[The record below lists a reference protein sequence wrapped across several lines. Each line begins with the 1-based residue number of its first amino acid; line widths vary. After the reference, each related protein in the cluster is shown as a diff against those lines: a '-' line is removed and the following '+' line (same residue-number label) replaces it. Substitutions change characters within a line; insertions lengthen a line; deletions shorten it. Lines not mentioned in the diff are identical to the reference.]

1 MMATIQ
7 IPELSLVVLVGAS
20 SAGKSSF
27 ARRHFLPT
35 EIVTSDF
42 CRALVADDEN
52 DLSATEDAFAVLHVI
67 AGKRLERGRLTVV
80 DATSLKPEDRR
91 PLVALSRQ
99 HHVLPVAIVFD
110 LPEAVLLERH
120 RGRGD
125 RDFPPHVI
133 RRQLEQLRRSLGS
146 LQREGFRAVHV
157 FRTPEEVDAA
167 TIARTRLW
175 TDRRDE
181 HGPFD
186 LIGDVHGCRAELEA
200 LLARL
205 GYVAGDDGVPRHPE
219 GRKAIFLGD
228 LVDRGPD
235 TPGVLRI
242 AMGMERAG
250 AALCVPGNHDDKL
263 KRALAGRKVQVTHG
277 LCESLAQLAQ
287 QPAEFRADVERW
299 LDGLVSHYLL
309 DGGRLVVAHAG
320 MKQAMQGRASRAVRE
335 FALYGETTGETD
347 EYGLPVRYPWA
358 SEYRGPALVVYGHT
372 PTPEPEWLNGTIC
385 IDTGCVFGGR
395 LTALRYPERGL
406 VSVPAAQVYYAPSR
420 PFPAEAEATAPLAAN
435 ERHDLLDVG
444 DVLGKRIVATG
455 LMGNVTVREENGAAA
470 LEVISRFAVDPR
482 WLIYLPPTMSPCE
495 TSQREGLLEHP
506 AEAFAY
512 FRHAGVPRVVCEAK
526 HMGSRAVVVVCRDA
540 ETAARRFGFRDGPG
554 GEQGGAIY
562 TRTGRQFF
570 DDGRTTAEVLA
581 RMRAALDAAGFWERF
596 GSDWFLLDCELL
608 PWSAKAS
615 GLLRE
620 QYAATGAA
628 ARAAMSEVLAVLQAA
643 GERGAETAGLLERMR
658 SRAEA
663 VGDYVAAYRRY
674 CWPVRAVDDL
684 RLAPFQLLASE
695 GAVHTDKDHGWQMAT
710 LAELCRA
717 GGGLLLETPYQVVD
731 VTEPESEA
739 AATTWW
745 EQLVAA
751 GGEGMVVKPFDCVA
765 RSSRGLVQPGVKCRG
780 PEYLRIIY
788 GPEYRAP
795 EHLERLR
802 RRGLSVKRGL
812 ALREFALGIEGL
824 QRFVRGEPLYRVH
837 ECAFAVLAL
846 ESEPIDPR
854 L

>member
-1 MMATIQ
+1 MAAIEL
-7 IPELSLVVLVGAS
+7 PELSLVVLVGAS

-27 ARRHFLPT
+27 AHRHFLPT

-42 CRALVADDEN
+42 RRALVADDEN
-52 DLSATEDAFAVLHVI
+52 DLSATEDAFAVLHFI

-91 PLVALSRQ
+91 PLVALARQ
-99 HHVLPVAIVFD
+99 HHVVPVAIVFN

-120 RGRGD
+120 RGRSD

-133 RRQLEQLRRSLGS
+133 RRQIDQLRRSLGS
-146 LQREGFRAVHV
+146 LQREGFRGVHI

-167 TIARTRLW
+167 TIVRTRLW
-175 TDRRDE
+175 PDRRDE

-186 LIGDVHGCRAELEA
+186 IIGDVHGCRAELEA
-200 LLARL
+200 LLAKL
-205 GYVAGDDGVPRHPE
+205 GYVTGEDGVPRHPE
-219 GRKAIFLGD
+219 GRKTIFLGD

-235 TPGVLRI
+235 TPGVLRL
-242 AMGMERAG
+242 AMAMERAG
-250 AALCVPGNHDDKL
+250 TALCLPGNHDDKL

-277 LCESLAQLAQ
+277 LGESLAQLAQ

-299 LDGLVSHYLL
+299 IDGLVSHYVL
-309 DGGRLVVAHAG
+309 DDGRLVVAHAG
-320 MKQAMQGRASRAVRE
+320 MKRAMQGRASRAVRE

-358 SEYRGPALVVYGHT
+358 SEYRGAALVVYGHT

-395 LTALRYPERGL
+395 LTALRYPEREL
-406 VSVPAAQVYYAPSR
+406 VSVPAARAYYAPAR
-420 PFPAEAEATAPLAAN
+420 PFQVEDETASSLSD
-435 ERHDLLDVG
+435 ERHDILDIG

-455 LMGNVTVREENGAAA
+455 LMGNITVREENGAAA

-526 HMGSRAVVVVCRDA
+526 HMGSRAAVIVCRDA
-540 ETAARRFGFRDGPG
+540 ATAARRFGFRDGPG
-554 GEQGGAIY
+554 GENGGVIY

-570 DDGRTTAEVLA
+570 DDARTEAELLA
-581 RMRAALDAAGFWERF
+581 RVRAALAAAGFWERF
-596 GSDWFLLDCELL
+596 GSDWFLFDCELL
-608 PWSAKAS
+608 PWSAKAT

-628 ARAAMSEVLAVLQAA
+628 ATAAMRDALAALETA
-643 GERGAETAGLLERMR
+643 GRRGTETAGLLERMQV
-658 SRAEA
+658 RARA
-663 VGDYVAAYRRY
+663 VDDYIAAYRRY
-674 CWPVRAVDDL
+674 CWPVRSVDDL

-717 GGGLLLETPYQVVD
+717 GDGLLLETPYRVVELN
-731 VTEPESEA
+731 EPESEA
-739 AATTWW
+739 AATAWW
-745 EQLVAA
+745 EELTAA

-765 RSSRGLVQPGVKCRG
+765 RSPRGLVQPGVKCRG

-846 ESEPIDPR
+846 ESEPVDPR